1 MSIRENYENIKSTL
15 PENVRLVVVSKN
27 NEAEKVREVYHLG
40 QRDFGENRV
49 QELLSKKEDLPE
61 DIRWHLIGHLQR
73 NKVKQIIHF
82 IYLIQSVDSE
92 RLLNKI
98 QQEAKEIER
107 TIPVLLQVKIAQE
120 DSKYGFSNEELSEVL
135 QKYKGDNYPNVKV
148 KGLMGMGT
156 LTNDK
161 EKTNQEFHTLKSI
174 YDQYATKFNFDT
186 LSMGMSS
193 DYKLAIENGSNLIR
207 IGSRI
212 FR

>member
-161 EKTNQEFHTLKSI
+161 EKTNQEFHKLKSI